1 MCCGYEPAWICY
13 LAGAMMT
20 TAQII
25 KQLIEHVISWR
36 KTLVFGPQMQKKNNL
51 KRDRE
56 EIYPE
61 TNMGAVIRI
70 DKKTEN
76 EQNNIRYSTHLYI
89 VKD

>member
-1 MCCGYEPAWICY
+1 
-13 LAGAMMT
+13 
-20 TAQII
+20 
-25 KQLIEHVISWR
+25 
-36 KTLVFGPQMQKKNNL
+36 MQKKNNL

-61 TNMGAVIRI
+61 INMGAVIRI

-89 VKD
+89 DKD